1 MSRYY
6 LSEAYGELYNPRKTD
21 ETFYEN
27 LKFVDYL
34 IQEEIEEV
42 MESLLWEFMD
52 YGNTLDESYNMIQN
66 TFSDNILEEVLAE
79 AMNPRQKAERAA
91 RLGTERAATLKTARR
106 QERVAKVT
114 GAAKKAGE
122 SVRAAAAG
130 VGANAMGALRRG
142 RQVAA
147 GAYERTKG
155 IAGKAM
161 AALTG
166 LVRKGAFAVGSKMR
180 QAGEKIEK
188 SGKAAASAPAVTR
201 SANVGGRRHTY
212 VSEPTPETGGKRRAI
227 GSAIKGIAD
236 RLIKSGAERTKLPPR
251 THITSASRVPP
262 NIPLSSTPK
271 STPKVNSGSKYYGPS
286 TGDVNYYN
294 PTSLALGTKKYS
306 APKFNSGSEVSTT
319 KGNSSTKSAPKS
331 TSTTST
337 PIDNTTVNQGKTGRV
352 HRRHGKLVSGA
363 RPSTPSTPSTQQ
375 KPKATTRKI
384 GRLKPP
390 TPEQQEKINNIKAAI
405 AEREAT
411 KKAAKKKPVAENY
424 ELLTQYIL
432 EDLIN
437 EGYADDFE
445 SAMVILE
452 NLSDDVVEELAL
464 QYLGD

>member
-6 LSEAYGELYNPRKTD
+6 LTEAYGELYNPRKTD

-34 IQEEIEEV
+34 LDEQIEEV
-42 MESLLWEFMD
+42 MESLFWEFMD
-52 YGNTLDESYNMIQN
+52 YGNTLDESYNLIEN
-66 TFSDNILEEVLAE
+66 TFSDGIILEEVLLE
-79 AMNPRQKAERAA
+79 LNPYAPAGSAAA
-91 RLGTERAATLKTARR
+91 RQYNRATSHATRRR
-106 QERVAKVT
+106 QERVARVT
-114 GAAKKAGE
+114 GAIKNAGK
-122 SVRAAAAG
+122 SVQSAAAG
-130 VGANAMGALRRG
+130 VGSAVSKAATGTYNR
-142 RQVAA
+142 AA
-147 GAYERTKG
+147 GL
-155 IAGKAM
+155 AGKAK

-201 SANVGGRRHTY
+201 SANIGGRRHTY

-262 NIPLSSTPK
+262 SSPLPSTPK

-286 TGDVNYYN
+286 TGDVNYYK

-337 PIDNTTVNQGKTGRV
+337 PADNTTVNQGKTGRV

-411 KKAAKKKPVAENY
+411 KKAAKNKPVAENY

-464 QYLGD
+464 QYLED